1 MLSSTYYESIRNDT
15 FVFGPTFILF
25 TLLSFKNAVQ
35 MRPPFQMKADVFPE
49 FLSSIR
55 EKVSYFS
62 GGADVTTRNT
72 CAFGG

>member
-1 MLSSTYYESIRNDT
+1 MTESIRNGS
-15 FVFGPTFILF
+15 FVFGSTFILF
-25 TLLSFKNAVQ
+25 TLLSFKNAFP
-35 MRPPFQMKADVFPE
+35 MRPAFQMKADVFPE

-72 CAFGG
+72 CAFAG